1 MAQHAASTTTTPD
14 TALGVV
20 GRALSFVALLLAVL
34 AAAVLIVVPMA
45 TGSQTYSVLTNS
57 MRPHLPPGTLL
68 VSRPVAFQDLRVGD
82 VITYQLESGQADVI
96 THRIVTTSSD
106 QQGNTLFITQGDNNA
121 LPDEAPVREIQVRGK
136 LFYAVP
142 YAGFLANWL
151 GNQDRGMGAQI
162 AAVVLIGYGAWNV
175 VAGMLSRRRNS
186 RNEAV
191 VVGGA
196 PSEAGTPEAESA
208 APASPRGAG
217 RPQEVPPA
225 MPVRVPVP
233 EFGGTRRAA
242 QAAHHAAHQAGRRR
256 RERVSR

>member
-1 MAQHAASTTTTPD
+1 MAQHAASTTTTPG
-14 TALGVV
+14 TAPGVV

-96 THRIVTTSSD
+96 THRIVTTSAD

-151 GNQDRGMGAQI
+151 GNQDRGMGARI

-191 VVGGA
+191 VAGA
-196 PSEAGTPEAESA
+196 PPEAGTPEAESA

-225 MPVRVPVP
+225 TSVRGPAP

-242 QAAHHAAHQAGRRR
+242 QAADDAVHQAGRRR